1 LTGASGFSGAEM
13 VAVASSLKVGAAF
26 TPGFDAGVLAVR
38 GEFAL
43 VSRSNGRTLVAGL
56 G

>member
-1 LTGASGFSGAEM
+1 LT
-13 VAVASSLKVGAAF
+13 VGAAF
-26 TPGFDAGVLAVR
+26 TAGFDAGVLAVA
-38 GEFAL
+38 GVFTL